1 MAMVADYRTHQRL
14 SHQSGRIAQH
24 GGGRENFSCEGLCL
38 HDRPVCRSHL
48 RRRPSPSKM
57 GLKLILSWECLPN
70 KSENE
75 QALTPVRLHNSLGAT
90 VVHPDL
96 TPPQAFGIEFFGTF
110 LLVLVIFAFSNENQ
124 TEAFAQAPLIIGLT
138 VSAIV
143 CSMVRWILFYSN
155 SDHVQNALDVEPR
168 RFFRCL

>member
-1 MAMVADYRTHQRL
+1 M
-14 SHQSGRIAQH
+14 
-24 GGGRENFSCEGLCL
+24 
-38 HDRPVCRSHL
+38 
-48 RRRPSPSKM
+48 
-57 GLKLILSWECLPN
+57 
-70 KSENE
+70 
-75 QALTPVRLHNSLGAT
+75 RLHNSLGAT